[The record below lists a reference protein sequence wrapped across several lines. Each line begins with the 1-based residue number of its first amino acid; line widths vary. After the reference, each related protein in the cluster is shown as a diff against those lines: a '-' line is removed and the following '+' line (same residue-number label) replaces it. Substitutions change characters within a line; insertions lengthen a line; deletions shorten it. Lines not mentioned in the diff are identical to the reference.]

1 MSRRFTSTIAGAS
14 FLITF
19 IGILGRGFGFLREII
34 YADSFGLEK
43 EFDIYLVG
51 VVLPITINSAVFFLA
66 QNYIIPAYQKL
77 KIESLENADS
87 FLIKTIVLFFSFS
100 VILTI
105 ILLLFA
111 SQVIGSIVNL
121 NDDKFFEIALDV
133 YFWSC
138 LTIPFNAVFSVLS
151 AYKQSHFDFRST
163 TISTLFP
170 NFVIIASVLLFS
182 KYIGVL
188 SIPIGYFIGVLLQVV
203 YLSVLTW
210 SDLQKTWKKNTA
222 VNLTTGMLSKTFF
235 FIVIIETLNQL
246 YVFIDRYFWSDV
258 EVGGIAA
265 LNYATTLFSLPIS
278 IFSFALS
285 TAIFPV
291 FSELVGKK
299 DYKMLNGHLNLSLKM
314 IFMVFIPC
322 AFLFICY
329 GGSIIELIFQRG
341 KFDSIGTELTTRVLI
356 IYAFSLVFY
365 SCYGIINKLVFSLE
379 LIKEL
384 LVSIVIIFT
393 VKIVLNAYLVK
404 IYQQDGLAIATSI
417 CYTLMFLFGY
427 LIINKVIKLKGKGEL
442 LFSFLFYV
450 VLNSLLFIIVQV
462 LLMAFDKTTLLLN
475 ITGVVIHLVLF
486 LLSLI
491 IINPD
496 EFKTM
501 TGKFNFIYT
510 MISKKSER

>member
-1 MSRRFTSTIAGAS
+1 M
-14 FLITF
+14 
-19 IGILGRGFGFLREII
+19 LR
-34 YADSFGLEK
+34 
-43 EFDIYLVG
+43 
-51 VVLPITINSAVFFLA
+51 
-66 QNYIIPAYQKL
+66 
-77 KIESLENADS
+77 
-87 FLIKTIVLFFSFS
+87 
-100 VILTI
+100 
-105 ILLLFA
+105 
-111 SQVIGSIVNL
+111 
-121 NDDKFFEIALDV
+121 
-133 YFWSC
+133 
-138 LTIPFNAVFSVLS
+138 
-151 AYKQSHFDFRST
+151 
-163 TISTLFP
+163 
-170 NFVIIASVLLFS
+170 
-182 KYIGVL
+182 
-188 SIPIGYFIGVLLQVV
+188 
-203 YLSVLTW
+203 
-210 SDLQKTWKKNTA
+210 
-222 VNLTTGMLSKTFF
+222 
-235 FIVIIETLNQL
+235 
-246 YVFIDRYFWSDV
+246 
-258 EVGGIAA
+258 
-265 LNYATTLFSLPIS
+265 
-278 IFSFALS
+278 
-285 TAIFPV
+285 
-291 FSELVGKK
+291 
-299 DYKMLNGHLNLSLKM
+299 
-314 IFMVFIPC
+314 
-322 AFLFICY
+322 
-329 GGSIIELIFQRG
+329 GSIIELIFQRG

-404 IYQQDGLAIATSI
+404 IYQQNGLAIATSF

-427 LIINKVIKLKGKGEL
+427 LIINMAIKLKEKGEL